1 MIKSGVAIQAKKVS
15 KSYWLGGNEI
25 HAVREVT
32 LSVDAGDFLAIC
44 GSSGSGKTTLLNLFG
59 CLAAPTSG
67 EILIGNRNVSILT
80 DNELAQFRSQ
90 SLGFIFQNF
99 NLLPVLSA
107 LENVEYALLDRPMPA
122 AERRERA
129 LKTLKEVGLDNRA
142 ANRPDQLS
150 GGQRQR
156 VAIAR
161 AFVREPQ
168 LIIADEPTANL
179 DRHTALEILDLMAH
193 LNSATGSSVIMATHD
208 PVAISKARRRVDI
221 VDGVL
226 K

>member
-1 MIKSGVAIQAKKVS
+1 M
-15 KSYWLGGNEI
+15 L
-25 HAVREVT
+25 
-32 LSVDAGDFLAIC
+32 
-44 GSSGSGKTTLLNLFG
+44 G
-59 CLAAPTSG
+59 CLAAPSTG
-67 EILIGNRNVSILT
+67 QILIGDQNVSRMS
-80 DNELAQFRSQ
+80 DDELAAFRAQ

-99 NLLPVLSA
+99 NLLPVLTA
-107 LENVEYALLDRPMPA
+107 LENVEYALLERA
-122 AERRERA
+122 ITAEERRA
-129 LKTLKEVGLDNRA
+129 LAMKALKEVGLGDRA
-142 ANRPDQLS
+142 GNRPDQLS

-161 AFVREPQ
+161 AFVREPK

-179 DRHTALEILDLMAH
+179 DRHTALEILELMGKM
-193 LNSATGSSVIMATHD
+193 NERTGSTVIMATHD